1 MVYLRNVSYIQNLM
15 PIEIPT
21 DKGLFQRWM
30 AVEGSK
36 PFQALSTE
44 PDSVYENIWNAWL
57 ESLQP
62 AVASALPVRRHWHEA
77 QADDVVAFLRIRPG
91 QRSHH
96 LPQRSLSAVTLRRYW
111 RVLDRIYAFAVQ
123 QGWLQTSPVAQLH
136 RSERP
141 PAVEQL
147 GHTLPLAL
155 WELLPQHFAPSDSL
169 QGARDRAVLLLLY
182 ELALAPEEVRMLRD
196 EHLLDAQG
204 QPVGIASA
212 QVPVLLHI
220 EGVRKAQR
228 RTLDLP
234 APLGTALR
242 AWWDHRQAFNAD
254 LGGWLF
260 HSRKGGPLTIR
271 ALFHVASKVIHEA
284 YAALPP
290 DAQQWPLQRVGPQVL
305 RNTAI
310 VVWLQSGVQES
321 EVVRRLGVEN
331 ARALTRLQH
340 KLPAHPV
347 PLPPPPPLGTA
358 AKESV
363 KPASAP
369 PPAKTPAA

>member
-1 MVYLRNVSYIQNLM
+1 MKQANPN
-15 PIEIPT
+15 
-21 DKGLFQRWM
+21 DKELFQRWM

-57 ESLQP
+57 ESLQS
-62 AVASALPVRRHWHEA
+62 VVSCASALPVRRHWHEA
-77 QADDVVAFLRIRPG
+77 QAEDVVAFLRIRPG
-91 QRSHH
+91 QRAHH
-96 LPQRSLSAVTLRRYW
+96 QPERNLSAVTRRRYW

-155 WELLPQHFAPSDSL
+155 WQQLPQHFAASDSL
-169 QGARDRAVLLLLY
+169 QGARDRAILLLLY

-196 EHLLDAQG
+196 EHLLDAQQ
-204 QPVGIASA
+204 QPVRVASA
-212 QVPVLLHI
+212 QVPVWLHI
-220 EGVRKAQR
+220 DGVRRAQR
-228 RTLDLP
+228 RTLELP
-234 APLGTALR
+234 APLGAALR
-242 AWWDHRQAFNAD
+242 AFWDHRQAFNAD

-271 ALFHVASKVIHEA
+271 ALFHVASRVIHEA
-284 YAALPP
+284 AAALPP
-290 DAQQWPLQRVGPQVL
+290 EAQQWPLQRVGPQVL

-310 VVWLQSGVQES
+310 VVWLQSGMPES
-321 EVVRRLGVEN
+321 EVIRRLGVEN

-340 KLPAHPV
+340 KLPARPA
-347 PLPPPPPLGTA
+347 LPPGAAA
-358 AKESV
+358 AKAAV
-363 KPASAP
+363 KPKPASAP
-369 PPAKTPAA
+369 PPAKPPAV

>member
-1 MVYLRNVSYIQNLM
+1 MTLL
-15 PIEIPT
+15 T
-21 DKGLFQRWM
+21 DKELFQRWM

-57 ESLQP
+57 ESMQP
-62 AVASALPVRRHWHEA
+62 AISPTSALPVRRHWHEA
-77 QADDVVAFLRIRPG
+77 QAEDVVGFLRIRPG

-96 LPQRSLSAVTLRRYW
+96 QPERSLSAVTRRRYW

-141 PAVEQL
+141 PAAEQL

-155 WELLPQHFAPSDSL
+155 WQQLPQHFAQSDCL
-169 QGARDRAVLLLLY
+169 QGARDRAILLLLY

-196 EHLLDAQG
+196 EHLLDALE
-204 QPVGIASA
+204 QPVPVASA
-212 QVPVLLHI
+212 QVPVLLHVD
-220 EGVRKAQR
+220 GVRKAQR

-242 AWWDHRQAFNAD
+242 AWWDYRQAFNAD

-310 VVWLQSGVQES
+310 VVWLQSGVPES

-331 ARALTRLQH
+331 ARALARLQH
-340 KLPAHPV
+340 KLPAHPA
-347 PLPPPPPLGTA
+347 PPAPSGDA
-358 AKESV
+358 AARAT
-363 KPASAP
+363 PASVP
-369 PPAKTPAA
+369 PPAKPPAA

>member
-1 MVYLRNVSYIQNLM
+1 MNTSL
-15 PIEIPT
+15 PT
-21 DKGLFQRWM
+21 DNGLFQRWM

-44 PDSVYENIWNAWL
+44 PDSIYENIWNAWL

-62 AVASALPVRRHWHEA
+62 VVVVASPASALPVRRHWHEA
-77 QADDVVAFLRIRPG
+77 QAEDVVAFLRIRPG

-96 LPQRSLSAVTLRRYW
+96 QPERSLSAVTRRRYW

-123 QGWLQTSPVAQLH
+123 QGWLPTSPVAQLH

-155 WELLPQHFAPSDSL
+155 WQQLPQHFAASDSL
-169 QGARDRAVLLLLY
+169 QGARDRAILLLLY

-196 EHLLDAQG
+196 EHLLDALE
-204 QPVGIASA
+204 QPVPVASPQA
-212 QVPVLLHI
+212 PVLLHI
-220 EGVRKAQR
+220 DGVRRAQR
-228 RTLDLP
+228 RTLELP
-234 APLGTALR
+234 APVGAALR
-242 AWWDHRQAFNAD
+242 AWWDYRQAFNAE

-260 HSRKGGPLTIR
+260 HSRKGGPLSIR
-271 ALFHVASKVIHEA
+271 ALFHVASRVIHEA
-284 YAALPP
+284 AAALPP

-310 VVWLQSGVQES
+310 VVWLQSGMPES

-331 ARALTRLQH
+331 ARALARLQH
-340 KLPAHPV
+340 KLPARP
-347 PLPPPPPLGTA
+347 A
-358 AKESV
+358 AGAAARKAAAAT
-363 KPASAP
+363 PASAP
-369 PPAKTPAA
+369 PPAKPPAA

>member
-1 MVYLRNVSYIQNLM
+1 MTTSHF
-15 PIEIPT
+15 T
-21 DKGLFQRWM
+21 DKEIFQRWM

-62 AVASALPVRRHWHEA
+62 VGSAASGLPVRRHWHEA
-77 QADDVVAFLRIRPG
+77 QAQDVVAFLRIRPG

-96 LPQRSLSAVTLRRYW
+96 QPERSLSAVTRRRYW

-141 PAVEQL
+141 PAALQL

-155 WELLPQHFAPSDSL
+155 WQQLPRHFAASESL
-169 QGARDRAVLLLLY
+169 QGARDRAILLLLY

-196 EHLLDAQG
+196 EHLLDALE
-204 QPVGIASA
+204 QPVPVASA
-212 QVPVLLHI
+212 QVPALLHI
-220 EGVRKAQR
+220 DGVRRAQR
-228 RTLDLP
+228 RTLQLP
-234 APLGTALR
+234 APVGAALR
-242 AWWDHRQAFNAD
+242 VWWDYRQAFNAE

-260 HSRKGGPLTIR
+260 HSRKGGPLSIR
-271 ALFHVASKVIHEA
+271 ALFHVASRVIQEA
-284 YAALPP
+284 AAALPQ

-310 VVWLQSGVQES
+310 VVWLQSGVPES
-321 EVVRRLGVEN
+321 EVIFRLGVEN

-340 KLPAHPV
+340 KLPARPA
-347 PLPPPPPLGTA
+347 LPSVASAKKA
-358 AKESV
+358 A

-369 PPAKTPAA
+369 PPAKPPEA

>member
-1 MVYLRNVSYIQNLM
+1 MEFL
-15 PIEIPT
+15 T
-21 DKGLFQRWM
+21 DKTLFQRWI
-30 AVEGSK
+30 AVEGAK

-62 AVASALPVRRHWHEA
+62 AVSPFSALPVRRHWHEA
-77 QADDVVAFLRIRPG
+77 QAEDVVAFLRIRPG
-91 QRSHH
+91 QRAHH
-96 LPQRSLSAVTLRRYW
+96 QPERRLSAVTRRRYW

-141 PAVEQL
+141 PVAEQL

-155 WELLPQHFAPSDSL
+155 WQQLPRHFAHSDSL

-196 EHLLDAQG
+196 EHLLNAHQS
-204 QPVGIASA
+204 PVPVTSP

-220 EGVRKAQR
+220 DGVRRAQR

-234 APLGTALR
+234 APVGAALR
-242 AWWDHRQAFNAD
+242 AWWDYRQAFNAD

-260 HSRKGGPLTIR
+260 HSRKGGPLSIR
-271 ALFHVASKVIHEA
+271 ALFHVASRVIHEA
-284 YAALPP
+284 AAALPQ
-290 DAQQWPLQRVGPQVL
+290 DTQQWPLQRVGPQVL

-310 VVWLQSGVQES
+310 VVWLQSGVPES
-321 EVVRRLGVEN
+321 EVIRRLGVEN
-331 ARALTRLQH
+331 ARALVRLQH
-340 KLPAHPV
+340 KLPARPA
-347 PLPPPPPLGTA
+347 LPAGAATA
-358 AKESV
+358 KAAAR
-363 KPASAP
+363 PASAP
-369 PPAKTPAA
+369 PPAKPPAA

>member
-1 MVYLRNVSYIQNLM
+1 MSTPLL
-15 PIEIPT
+15 T
-21 DKGLFQRWM
+21 DKALFQYWM
-30 AVEGSK
+30 AAEGSK

-62 AVASALPVRRHWHEA
+62 GISPASALPVRRHWHEA

-91 QRSHH
+91 QRAHH
-96 LPQRSLSAVTLRRYW
+96 QPERSLSAVTRRRYW

-141 PAVEQL
+141 PAAQQL

-155 WELLPQHFAPSDSL
+155 WQLLPQHFAQSDSL

-196 EHLLDAQG
+196 EHLLDAHEE
-204 QPVGIASA
+204 PIAIASA

-228 RTLDLP
+228 RTLALTTP
-234 APLGTALR
+234 VGTALR

-271 ALFHVASKVIHEA
+271 ALFHVASRVIHEA
-284 YAALPP
+284 YAALPS

-310 VVWLQSGVQES
+310 VVWLQSGVPES

-340 KLPAHPV
+340 KLPTHPA
-347 PLPPPPPLGTA
+347 LPAPSEKNAVRAATTA
-358 AKESV
+358 T
-363 KPASAP
+363 AP
-369 PPAKTPAA
+369 PPAKPPAT

>member
-1 MVYLRNVSYIQNLM
+1 MKT
-15 PIEIPT
+15 EISTPQS
-21 DKGLFQRWM
+21 DKALFQRWM

-62 AVASALPVRRHWHEA
+62 VISPGSSLPVRRHWHEA
-77 QADDVVAFLRIRPG
+77 QAEDVVAFLRIRPG
-91 QRSHH
+91 QRAHH
-96 LPQRSLSAVTLRRYW
+96 QPERSLSAVTRRRYW

-141 PAVEQL
+141 PSVEQL

-155 WELLPQHFAPSDSL
+155 WQLLPQHFAQSDSL
-169 QGARDRAVLLLLY
+169 QGARDRAILLLLY

-196 EHLLDAQG
+196 EHLLDAQE
-204 QPVGIASA
+204 QPVAVSSA

-220 EGVRKAQR
+220 DGVRKAQR
-228 RTLDLP
+228 RTLNLS
-234 APLGTALR
+234 APLGAALR
-242 AWWDHRQAFNAD
+242 AWWDYRQAFNAE

-284 YAALPP
+284 SAALPP

-310 VVWLQSGVQES
+310 VVWLQSGMHES

-340 KLPAHPV
+340 KLPAHPAPSIV
-347 PLPPPPPLGTA
+347 DSV
-358 AKESV
+358 ESRAT
-363 KPASAP
+363 PASAP
-369 PPAKTPAA
+369 PPAKPPAA